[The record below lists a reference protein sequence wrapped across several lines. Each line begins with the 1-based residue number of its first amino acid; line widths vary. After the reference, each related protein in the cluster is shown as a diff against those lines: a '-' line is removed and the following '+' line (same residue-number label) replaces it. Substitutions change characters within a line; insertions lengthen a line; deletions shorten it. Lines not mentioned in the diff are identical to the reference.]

1 MPRNNF
7 ISNKNQ
13 MNLDKNMM
21 NELIALRRE
30 LHQHPELSGK
40 EFLTSEKLLRYV
52 ASNQPDEIITQ
63 PGGTG
68 FAAVFE
74 GKTPGKT
81 ILFRAELDALPICE
95 TNDFEYKSTFAGISH
110 KCGHDGHATILAGLS
125 RLLHQ
130 NPINSGKVILLFQ
143 PAEETGNGAK
153 AILSDEKFEQIKP
166 DFVFALHN
174 LPGFPLNQIV
184 VGNTN
189 FAAAS
194 KGMIVKLFG
203 KTSHAAYPESGIS
216 PALAMTG
223 IIRDFIQLSLEKQ
236 NFEDFVLLTIIHSR
250 LGDVAFGTSP
260 GYAEVMAT
268 LRSYNNRDMEILTQ
282 KAIKIVEETT
292 DKFGLTEKI
301 SFTEEFP
308 ATVNLP
314 VAVDFVRKSALKN
327 AYKIHEISQPFRWS
341 EDFGHFANKFP
352 GAFFGIGSGKNHP
365 NLHNPDYDFP
375 DEIIETGI
383 RMFYGIIE
391 EAQG

>member
-1 MPRNNF
+1 
-7 ISNKNQ
+7 
-13 MNLDKNMM
+13 MNLDKNLL
-21 NELIALRRE
+21 NELIALRRD
-30 LHQHPELSGK
+30 LHQHPELFGK
-40 EFLTSEKLLRYV
+40 EFLTSEKLESYV
-52 ASNQPDEIITQ
+52 ASNQPDEIITSL
-63 PGGTG
+63 GGNG

-74 GKTPGKT
+74 GKAPGKT
-81 ILFRAELDALPICE
+81 LLFRAELDALPIAE
-95 TNDFEYKSTFAGISH
+95 TNDFEHKSAFTGISH

-125 RLLHQ
+125 RVLLQ

-153 AILSDEKFEQIKP
+153 AILSDEKFERIKP

-184 VGNTN
+184 VGNTS

-203 KTSHAAYPESGIS
+203 KTAHAAYPESGIS

-223 IIRDFIQLSLEKQ
+223 IIRGFIQLSLEKQ
-236 NFEDFVLLTIIHSR
+236 SFEDFVLLTIIHSR

-268 LRSYNNRDMEILTQ
+268 LRSYNNRDIEILTQ

-292 DKFGLTEKI
+292 DKFGLAEKI
-301 SFTEEFP
+301 CFTEEFP
-308 ATVNLP
+308 ATVNHP
-314 VAVDFVRKSALKN
+314 GAVDFVRKSAAKN
-327 AYKIHEISQPFRWS
+327 GFKIHEINQPFRWS
-341 EDFGHFANKFP
+341 EDFGHFTNKFP
-352 GAFFGIGSGKNHP
+352 GALFGIGSGKNHP
-365 NLHNPDYDFP
+365 DLHNPDYDFP
-375 DEIIETGI
+375 DELIETGI
-383 RMFYGIIE
+383 RMFYGIVE

>member
-1 MPRNNF
+1 MNF
-7 ISNKNQ
+7 
-13 MNLDKNMM
+13 DKNIL
-21 NELIALRRE
+21 NELIALRRN

-40 EFLTSEKLLRYV
+40 EFLTSEKLARYV

-63 PGGTG
+63 VGGTG

-81 ILFRAELDALPICE
+81 FLFRAELDALPISE
-95 TNDFEYKSTFAGISH
+95 INDFGHKSAFAGISH

-130 NPINSGKVILLFQ
+130 NPIKSGKVILLFQ
-143 PAEETGNGAK
+143 PAEETGDGAK
-153 AILSDEKFEQIKP
+153 AILADEKFERIKP

-184 VGNTN
+184 VGNAN

-194 KGMIVKLFG
+194 KGMIIKLFG
-203 KTSHAAYPESGIS
+203 KTSHAAYPESGLS

-223 IIRDFIQLSLEKQ
+223 IIRDFIQLSLDKQ
-236 NFEDFVLLTIIHSR
+236 SFEDFVLLTIIHSR

-268 LRSYNNRDMEILTQ
+268 LRSYNNRVMEILTQ
-282 KAIKIVEETT
+282 KAIKIVEEAT
-292 DKFGLTEKI
+292 DKYGLTEKI
-301 SFTEEFP
+301 NFTEEFP
-308 ATVNLP
+308 ATVNQP
-314 VAVDFVRKSALKN
+314 VAVDFVRKSAYKN
-327 AYKIHEISQPFRWS
+327 GYKIHEIIKSFRWS
-341 EDFGHFANKFP
+341 EDFGHFTNKFP

-365 NLHNPDYDFP
+365 DLHNPDYDFP
-375 DEIIETGI
+375 DELIETGI
-383 RMFYGIIE
+383 RMFYGIILE
-391 EAQG
+391 IPT

>member
-1 MPRNNF
+1 MIF
-7 ISNKNQ
+7 
-13 MNLDKNMM
+13 DKLFL
-21 NELIALRRE
+21 NELFALRRE

-40 EFLTSEKLLRYV
+40 EFLTSEKLARYV

-63 PGGTG
+63 VGGTG

-81 ILFRAELDALPICE
+81 LLFRAELDALPISE
-95 TNDFEYKSTFAGISH
+95 INDFGHKSAFEGISH
-110 KCGHDGHATILAGLS
+110 KCGHDGHVTILAGLS

-130 NPINSGKVILLFQ
+130 NPIKSGKVILLFQ

-174 LPGFPLNQIV
+174 LPGFPFNQIV

-203 KTSHAAYPESGIS
+203 KTSHAAYPESGLS

-223 IIRDFIQLSLEKQ
+223 IIRDFIQLSLDKQ
-236 NFEDFVLLTIIHSR
+236 SFEDFVLLTIIHSR

-308 ATVNLP
+308 ATVNQP
-314 VAVDFVRKSALKN
+314 VAVDFVRKSAAIN
-327 AYKIHEISQPFRWS
+327 GFKIHEINQPFRWS
-341 EDFGHFANKFP
+341 EDFGHFTNKFP

-365 NLHNPDYDFP
+365 DLHNPDYDFP
-375 DEIIETGI
+375 DELIETGI
-383 RMFYGIIE
+383 RMFYGIVREILK
-391 EAQG
+391 

>member
-1 MPRNNF
+1 MNF
-7 ISNKNQ
+7 
-13 MNLDKNMM
+13 DKNIL
-21 NELIALRRE
+21 NELIALRRN

-40 EFLTSEKLLRYV
+40 EFLTSEKLARYV

-63 PGGTG
+63 VGGTG

-81 ILFRAELDALPICE
+81 FLFRAELDALPISE
-95 TNDFEYKSTFAGISH
+95 INDFGHKSAFAGISH

-130 NPINSGKVILLFQ
+130 NPIKSGKVILLFQ
-143 PAEETGNGAK
+143 PAEETGDGAK

-184 VGNTN
+184 VGNAN

-194 KGMIVKLFG
+194 KGMIIKLFG
-203 KTSHAAYPESGIS
+203 KTSHAAYPESGLS

-223 IIRDFIQLSLEKQ
+223 IIRDFIQLSLDKQ
-236 NFEDFVLLTIIHSR
+236 SFEDFVLLTIIHSR

-268 LRSYNNRDMEILTQ
+268 LRSYNNRVMEILTQ
-282 KAIKIVEETT
+282 KAIKIVEEAT
-292 DKFGLTEKI
+292 DKYGLTEKI
-301 SFTEEFP
+301 NFTEEFP
-308 ATVNLP
+308 ATVNQP
-314 VAVDFVRKSALKN
+314 VAVDFVRKSAYKN
-327 AYKIHEISQPFRWS
+327 GYKIHEIIKSFRWS
-341 EDFGHFANKFP
+341 EDFGHFTNKFP

-365 NLHNPDYDFP
+365 DLHNPDYDFP
-375 DEIIETGI
+375 DELIETGI
-383 RMFYGIIE
+383 RMFYGIILE
-391 EAQG
+391 IPT